1 MKAVILDFNGT
12 MIFDSAL
19 HVKAWTEIYYR
30 LHPNDTSPFDAS
42 LVCGPNNDSIL
53 QAMAPQL
60 TPAHRAEWSEE
71 KEALYRAIASS
82 AAEPVGLVDG
92 VEGFLQYLQEQKI
105 PYGLASASIKSNI
118 DYYFEVYGLD
128 RWFKKDQVVYDDG
141 TYAHKGAM
149 HLECARRLGVH
160 IRDCLLIEDSA
171 GSVAHAKAAGAGR
184 VIAIGIS
191 APKQKLLSVG
201 ADHYMA
207 DFTEFDHSWLH
218 L

>member
-19 HVKAWTEIYYR
+19 HAKAWTEIYYQ
-30 LHPNDTSPFDAS
+30 LHPDSTKPFDTS

-53 QAMAPQL
+53 QTMAPHL
-60 TPAHRAEWSEE
+60 TPSERSEWSEK
-71 KEALYRAIASS
+71 KEALYRRLASS
-82 AAEPVGLVDG
+82 GSTPIGLVRG
-92 VEGFLQYLQEQKI
+92 VEEFLQHLLDQKI

-118 DYYFEVYGLD
+118 DYYFDTYCLG
-128 RWFKKDQVVYDDG
+128 RWFQKDQVVYDDG
-141 TYAHKGAM
+141 SYANKGAM
-149 HLECARRLGVH
+149 HLECARRLGVD
-160 IRDCLLIEDSA
+160 IGDCLLVEDSA

-184 VIAIGIS
+184 VIAIGVS
-191 APKQKLLSVG
+191 APKQKLLEVG
-201 ADHYMA
+201 ADRYIA